1 MRTKIAAVA
10 LTAGLAAG
18 GVALVVPGSAF
29 ASGATTSTPTTSPS
43 TGATDPAAQRRS
55 SIKDALKVLVTDGT
69 ITQAQADKVASTL
82 SSSHGMPG
90 GWAGGRG
97 MRGGWA
103 GGRGM
108 RGGHLSP
115 DALAGILGVT
125 TTELRTQ
132 LQAGKTLTQIAQTKG
147 ISKADLINKLVAAAK
162 TQLAADV
169 KAGTITQ
176 AQADTATSALTA
188 DITNRVD
195 QVRPAHSDHDQMP
208 NGTPSA
214 AATS

>member
-18 GVALVVPGSAF
+18 GVALVIPGSAF
-29 ASGATTSTPTTSPS
+29 AAGSTTSTPSTPTTSPPTS
-43 TGATDPAAQRRS
+43 TTDPAAHRLS
-55 SIKDALKVLVTDGT
+55 NIKDALKGLVSNGT

-82 SSSHGMPG
+82 STSHRMRD
-90 GWAGGRG
+90 GWPGGRG
-97 MRGGWA
+97 MRGA
-103 GGRGM
+103 
-108 RGGHLSP
+108 HLSP
-115 DALAGILGVT
+115 GALAGVLGIT

-147 ISKADLINKLVAAAK
+147 ISKADLIDKLVAAAK

-169 KAGTITQ
+169 KAGTMTQ

-188 DITNRVD
+188 GITNRVD
-195 QVRPAHSDHDQMP
+195 QVRPARGDHD
-208 NGTPSA
+208 
-214 AATS
+214 

>member
-18 GVALVVPGSAF
+18 GVALVIPGSAF
-29 ASGATTSTPTTSPS
+29 AAGSTTSTPTSPTTS
-43 TGATDPAAQRRS
+43 ATDPAAQRLS
-55 SIKDALKVLVTDGT
+55 NIKDALKGLVSNGT

-82 SSSHGMPG
+82 STSHRMRGGWPG
-90 GWAGGRG
+90 GRGMRHGWPGGRG
-97 MRGGWA
+97 MRGA
-103 GGRGM
+103 
-108 RGGHLSP
+108 HLSP
-115 DALAGILGVT
+115 GALAGVLGIT

-147 ISKADLINKLVAAAK
+147 ISKADLIDKLVTAAK

-169 KAGTITQ
+169 KAGTMTQ

-188 DITNRVD
+188 GITNRVD
-195 QVRPAHSDHDQMP
+195 QVRPARGDHD
-208 NGTPSA
+208 
-214 AATS
+214 